1 MSQASSAA
9 SIELF
14 AYPWDILDRGVEPFV
29 EECRE
34 LGVRVLHVTTIY
46 HSGKF
51 FLPRNS
57 SSRVYFPE
65 SGCLYVPL
73 PAEAF
78 EGRPAPEVSK
88 MAASG
93 WLEVLAKAA
102 AKAGI
107 RLAAWTVFHHS
118 SALSAKYPDLT
129 VRNLFGDS
137 YPFALCPSREP
148 VRRYSLALARALATL
163 NVFETLD
170 LETIG
175 YLGYHHGHHH
185 EVTAVP
191 AGPLEHL
198 LLSLCFC
205 EACVEAGARTGIPM
219 EPLRLELRAL
229 LLEKVRCDDAGSG
242 PPDNMEQ
249 VATLLAL
256 SEPLQQLVRLRL
268 DTVSSLVRQ
277 IRDAIGNVRLSLFT
291 SSFVGSP
298 SNIWMEGVSLHEL
311 RDVADVFHL
320 LAYTPDTDRVNAD
333 LVFCRAQVEDPARLN
348 LTLNLGLP
356 VTPTLGDAMAK
367 IEFAWRQ
374 GVRRFSFFNYGF
386 LGEGRLGWLREIAAA
401 LARKGQTAR

>member
-1 MSQASSAA
+1 MPQASSKA

-29 EECRE
+29 AECRE

-51 FLPRNS
+51 FLPRNN

-65 SGCLYVPL
+65 PGCLYVPV
-73 PAEAF
+73 PQGAF
-78 EGRPAPEVSK
+78 DGGPAPAVSK
-88 MAASG
+88 LAGTG
-93 WLEVLAKAA
+93 WLDELAKATA
-102 AKAGI
+102 TAGI

-118 SALSAKYPDLT
+118 SAIGAKHPELT
-129 VRNLFGDS
+129 ARNLFGDP
-137 YPFALCPSREP
+137 YPFALCPSCEP
-148 VRRYSLALARALATL
+148 VRQYSLSLARALAAL
-163 NVFETLD
+163 DIFEILD

-175 YLGYHHGHHH
+175 YLGYYHGYHH

-191 AGPLEHL
+191 AGPLEHF

-205 EACVEAGARTGIPM
+205 KACLAAGTRAGIPM
-219 EPLRLELRAL
+219 EMLRQELRAL
-229 LLEKVRCDDAGSG
+229 LLEKVRCDDACSR

-249 VATLLAL
+249 LATLLAL
-256 SEPLQQLVRLRL
+256 SAPLQQLVRLRL
-268 DTVSSLVRQ
+268 DTVTSLIRQ
-277 IRDAIGNVRLSLFT
+277 IRDAAGSLKLSAFS

-298 SNIWMEGVSLHEL
+298 SNIWMEGLSLPEL
-311 RDVADVFHL
+311 RDLLDGFHL
-320 LAYTPDTDRVNAD
+320 LAYTSDTNRVNDD
-333 LVFCRAQVEDPARLN
+333 LVFCHAQVQDPARLN

-356 VTPTLGDAMAK
+356 VTPTLGDALAK

-386 LGEGRLGWLREIAAA
+386 LGSGRLAWLREIAGA
-401 LARKGQTAR
+401 LRKKE